1 MLAPLIVPRAVAQ
14 RIFPSRNCKGD
25 KVLKQII
32 LIVTCCFIGVPAL
45 ATAESGTLAKIRDTG
60 QIVLGYRGNTP
71 PFSYLT
77 DDEGVEGFSID
88 LCRVIARSVQEQLK
102 LENLEIRYV
111 PVTSENRLEA
121 VASGRVDIECGATTR
136 TLSRQKQVEFTH
148 LTFVTGGTLL
158 TTAESGIESL
168 FGLQGKSVAV
178 TSGTT
183 TQAALSQ
190 FLSNEMI
197 AATVRE
203 VPTHTEG
210 MRLLNEGEV
219 AAYAAD
225 QVVLAAQ
232 ALRETEGERYAM
244 IEGTFSYEP
253 YALVVRR
260 DDADFL
266 LAANTALS
274 RLFSSGDIMTLYQR
288 WFSELSPTPHPVLVA
303 LYKLQ
308 AIPE

>member
-1 MLAPLIVPRAVAQ
+1 
-14 RIFPSRNCKGD
+14 
-25 KVLKQII
+25 LKQII
-32 LIVTCCFIGVPAL
+32 LLLTCCFVL
-45 ATAESGTLAKIRDTG
+45 AASIAKAETGTLAKIMETG
-60 QIVLGYRGNTP
+60 QITLGYRGNTP

-77 DDEGVEGFSID
+77 QDDVVEGFSID
-88 LCRVIARSVQEQLK
+88 LCRVIARSVQERLK
-102 LENLEIRYV
+102 LEKLEIRYV
-111 PVTSENRLEA
+111 PVTSENRLDA
-121 VASGRVDIECGATTR
+121 VADGRVDIECGATTR

-158 TTAESGIESL
+158 TTTDSGVESL
-168 FGLQGKSVAV
+168 FDLQDKSVAV

-183 TQAALSQ
+183 TQAALRQ
-190 FLSNEMI
+190 YLSNEMI
-197 AATVRE
+197 SATVLE
-203 VPTHTEG
+203 VPTHSEG
-210 MRLLNEGEV
+210 MRLLNDGKV

-274 RLFSSGDIMTLYQR
+274 RLFSSGDIMKLYQR

>member
-1 MLAPLIVPRAVAQ
+1 MRQIIPIFASLLAAVAGVAEAGTLEK
-14 RIFPSRNCKGD
+14 IKDSG
-25 KVLKQII
+25 QII
-32 LIVTCCFIGVPAL
+32 
-45 ATAESGTLAKIRDTG
+45 
-60 QIVLGYRGNTP
+60 LGYRGNTP
-71 PFSYLT
+71 PFSYLN
-77 DDEGVEGFSID
+77 DDKVEGFSID

-102 LENLEIRYV
+102 LDKLEIRYV
-111 PVTSENRLEA
+111 PVSSENRLEA
-121 VASGRVDIECGATTR
+121 VESGQIDIECGATTR

-158 TTAESGIESL
+158 TTIDSGVTSL
-168 FGLQGKSVAV
+168 FDLQGKSVAV

-183 TQAALSQ
+183 TAAALSQ
-190 FLSNEMI
+190 YLSKEMI
-197 AATVRE
+197 AATVRT
-203 VPTHTEG
+203 VPTHAEG
-210 MRLLNEGEV
+210 MRLLNEGKV

-232 ALRETEGERYAM
+232 ALREADGDRYAM

-274 RLFSSGDIMTLYQR
+274 RLFSSGEIMTLYQR
-288 WFSELSPTPHPVLVA
+288 WFSDLSPTPHPVLVA

>member
-1 MLAPLIVPRAVAQ
+1 MKGNGLLKHIIVFLAAVLLA
-14 RIFPSRNCKGD
+14 
-25 KVLKQII
+25 
-32 LIVTCCFIGVPAL
+32 TPAL
-45 ATAESGTLAKIRDTG
+45 VAAESGTLAKIKASG

-71 PFSYLT
+71 PFSYLAG
-77 DDEGVEGFSID
+77 DDKVEGFSID

-102 LENLEIRYV
+102 MEALEIRYV
-111 PVTSENRLEA
+111 PVTSDDRLEA
-121 VASGRVDIECGATTR
+121 VESGRVDIECGATTR

-158 TTAESGIESL
+158 TTVDSGVESL
-168 FGLQGKSVAV
+168 FDLQGKSVAV

-183 TQAALSQ
+183 TETALSE
-190 FLSNEMI
+190 FLDNEMI
-197 AATVRE
+197 AAKVQT
-203 VPTHTEG
+203 VPTHSEG
-210 MRLLNEGEV
+210 MRLLNEGKV
-219 AAYAAD
+219 VAYAAD

-232 ALRETEGERYAM
+232 ALREAEGERYAM

-274 RLFSSGDIMTLYQR
+274 RLFSSDDIMKLYER

>member
-1 MLAPLIVPRAVAQ
+1 
-14 RIFPSRNCKGD
+14 
-25 KVLKQII
+25 LKRII
-32 LIVTCCFIGVPAL
+32 LIVAGLLAGVAGI
-45 ATAESGTLAKIRDTG
+45 AEAGTLEKIKDSG
-60 QIVLGYRGNTP
+60 QIILGYRGNTP
-71 PFSYLT
+71 PFSYL
-77 DDEGVEGFSID
+77 DGDKAEGFSID

-102 LENLEIRYV
+102 LEKLEIRYV
-111 PVTSENRLEA
+111 PVSSENRLEA
-121 VASGRVDIECGATTR
+121 VESGRIDIECGATTR

-158 TTAESGIESL
+158 TTIDSGVTSL
-168 FGLQGKSVAV
+168 FDLQGKSVAV

-183 TQAALSQ
+183 TAAALSQ
-190 FLSNEMI
+190 YLTKEMI
-197 AATVRE
+197 AATVRK
-203 VPTHTEG
+203 VPTHAEG
-210 MRLLNEGEV
+210 MRLLNEGKV

-232 ALRETEGERYAM
+232 ALREVDGDRYAM

-260 DDADFL
+260 GDADFL

-274 RLFSSGDIMTLYQR
+274 RLFSSGEIMTLYQR
-288 WFSELSPTPHPVLVA
+288 WFSDLSPTPHPVLVA